1 MHWPLACSHVPRV
14 AAPYIGVD
22 MNRSLHDNALFRAAD
37 IQRADL
43 LLKRVLMFAGAVV
56 VGIAA
61 YAIVGLLA
69 GA

>member
-1 MHWPLACSHVPRV
+1 MDRPIP
-14 AAPYIGVD
+14 
-22 MNRSLHDNALFRAAD
+22 DNALLHAAYLT
-37 IQRADL
+37 RADL